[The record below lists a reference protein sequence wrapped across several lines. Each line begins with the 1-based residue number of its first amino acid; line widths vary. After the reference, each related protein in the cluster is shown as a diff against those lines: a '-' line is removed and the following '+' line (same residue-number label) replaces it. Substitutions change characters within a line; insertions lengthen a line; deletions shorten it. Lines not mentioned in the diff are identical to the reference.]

1 MTGGIEVR
9 GSNIYHR
16 RGDTGRL
23 NVHLLVG
30 DERYEWKDGDAGLFT
45 VKKKRDDEAIV
56 IQKELVDGAF
66 TVLPEDTK
74 ALKPGKYWYDMQI
87 TLSTGEVCTVAI
99 GKYNLMGDVT
109 TGVMEDEAESDTE

>member
-16 RGDTGRL
+16 WGDTGRL
-23 NVHLLVG
+23 NIHLLVG
-30 DERYEWKDGDAGLFT
+30 DTPYTLKDGDTGLFT
-45 VKKKRDDEAIV
+45 VKKKKDDEAMV
-56 IQKELVDGAF
+56 LQKEMADGVF
-66 TVLPEDTK
+66 TLLPEDTK
-74 ALKPGKYWYDMQI
+74 GLRPGKYWYDMQI

-109 TGVMEDEAESDTE
+109 TGVMEDEADTDSE

>member
-23 NVHLLVG
+23 NIHLFVG
-30 DERYEWKDGDAGLFT
+30 DDVYALKAGDTGLLT
-45 VKKKRDDEAIV
+45 VKKRRDDEAIV
-56 IQKELVDGAF
+56 LQKEMADGAF
-66 TVLPEDTK
+66 TISPEDTK
-74 ALKPGKYWYDMQI
+74 GLKPGKYWYDMQI

-99 GKYNLMGDVT
+99 GRYNLMGDVT
-109 TGVMEDEAESDTE
+109 TGVMEDEVDTDNE